1 MKKLLLSLFVVSLS
15 GVAAMAQ
22 PGGGFQR
29 ITPEER
35 AAKVEH
41 KLDSAF
47 KLDQS
52 KLKKLDTALVV
63 LYKMQD
69 SRMQELFQ
77 NSNGDRDAMRET
89 MMAERKK
96 FTDAEEEI
104 IKAMLTDEQFAIWKD
119 KILPSMRPQR
129 PMGGGG
135 GGGFRGGQQ

>member
-1 MKKLLLSLFVVSLS
+1 MKKLLLSLFVVSMAGAS
-15 GVAAMAQ
+15 AMAQ
-22 PGGGFQR
+22 PGAGFQR
-29 ITPEER
+29 TTPEER
-35 AAKVEH
+35 AARVEQ

-47 KLDQS
+47 KLDKS
-52 KLKKLDTALVV
+52 KIKKLDTALVV

-69 SRMQELFQ
+69 TRMQELFQ

-89 MMAERKK
+89 MMTERKK